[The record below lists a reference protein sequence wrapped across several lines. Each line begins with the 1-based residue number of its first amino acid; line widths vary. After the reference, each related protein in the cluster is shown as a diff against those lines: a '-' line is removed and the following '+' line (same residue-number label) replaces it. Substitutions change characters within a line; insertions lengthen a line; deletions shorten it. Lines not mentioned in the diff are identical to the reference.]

1 MLELLQQ
8 GFGAVF
14 SLNIMVLMLG
24 GVAVGIVF
32 GAVPGLSATMA
43 VALCLP
49 LTFTMGPQAGLSL
62 LVALFIGATSGGL
75 ISAILL
81 KIPGTPSS
89 IATVF
94 DGGPLMEQGLGVKA
108 LGVGIVFSFLGT
120 IFSIIALMFIAPQLA
135 KVALSFGPHEYFAIA
150 VFSLTLIA
158 TLFAGSMV
166 KGLFAGTL
174 GIAVSTVGIAPV
186 EAVRRFTFGVSELN
200 GGFSMLT
207 VMIGMFAVAEV
218 IKLAETGRH
227 AVRSKA
233 DSVSMKQIKGFGFSL
248 KEFRQELPNASRS
261 GLIGLAVGIASC
273 RASAP
278 APPTCSPTSSP
289 RSAPSSRKP
298 MARATSAAWSPARR
312 RTTPA
317 SAAP

>member
-1 MLELLQQ
+1 
-8 GFGAVF
+8 
-14 SLNIMVLMLG
+14 
-24 GVAVGIVF
+24 
-32 GAVPGLSATMA
+32 MA

-120 IFSIIALMFIAPQLA
+120 IFSIIALMFIAP
-135 KVALSFGPHEYFAIA
+135 
-150 VFSLTLIA
+150 
-158 TLFAGSMV
+158 AGQGGAELRPARILRHRGV
-166 KGLFAGTL
+166 LPDADRHPVGRLDGQGLFAGTL

-186 EAVRRFTFGVSELN
+186 EAVRRFTFGLSELN

-227 AVRSKA
+227 AARSKVG
-233 DSVSMKQIKGFGFSL
+233 SVSMKHIKGFGFSL
-248 KEFRQELPNASRS
+248 REFRRELPNASRS
-261 GLIGLAVGIASC
+261 GLIGLAVGILPGIGAGTSNLLSYIVAKK
-273 RASAP
+273 RAKQP
-278 APPTCSPTSSP
+278 ETYG
-289 RSAPSSRKP
+289 
-298 MARATSAAWSPARR
+298 RATSAAWSPARPP
-312 RTTPA
+312 TTPA
-317 SAAP
+317 SAVP

>member
-14 SLNIMVLMLG
+14 SLHIMLLMVI

-94 DGGPLMEQGLGVKA
+94 DGGPLMEQGHGVKA

-120 IFSIIALMFIAPQLA
+120 IFSIVALMFIAPQLA
-135 KVALSFGPHEYFAIA
+135 KVALRFGPHEYFAIA

-158 TLFAGSMV
+158 TLSAGSMV
-166 KGLFAGTL
+166 KGLFAGAL
-174 GIAVSTVGIAPV
+174 GFAVSSALG
-186 EAVRRFTFGVSELN
+186 
-200 GGFSMLT
+200 
-207 VMIGMFAVAEV
+207 
-218 IKLAETGRH
+218 
-227 AVRSKA
+227 
-233 DSVSMKQIKGFGFSL
+233 
-248 KEFRQELPNASRS
+248 NAMNMES
-261 GLIGLAVGIASC
+261 
-273 RASAP
+273 
-278 APPTCSPTSSP
+278 
-289 RSAPSSRKP
+289 
-298 MARATSAAWSPARR
+298 
-312 RTTPA
+312 
-317 SAAP
+317 